1 MPSLRTWTGS
11 GLQSGAHPSVSLRDL
26 DMRAVFTLIAQGD
39 GLSTIGF
46 ADARAR
52 LKRHTQRDFVRRAA
66 ALQEILADSGV
77 EPGDNVVVACPSPE
91 SALTAYIGCVLHG
104 ARPLLFASRP
114 GFDSRERIAENLG
127 ALLAQV
133 PGGALT
139 LVQSDADV
147 PALILP
153 DSFRVAALD
162 LALLEPTD
170 PPPAAPTAPDDIVH
184 LQSTSG
190 STGAPRLVALTS
202 ANVLANTS
210 SALERMEIEVS
221 DTFVSWLPL
230 FHDLGLVG
238 MALDALVAGADL
250 FMLSPF
256 DFAKNPFGWLKT
268 ISDVRG
274 TITATPNFGLTLAMR
289 RVSTTQMQTIDLSS
303 LRRLYCGAEP
313 IDGRLA
319 AQFTDRFARAGL
331 PRESVRPTYGLAEAT
346 LMVTMPSIH
355 ERSQYVTLD
364 ARDVARVDRVQ
375 VTRSGHI
382 SDLLD
387 EPVGE
392 GEAIVVS
399 VGQSGPGTIVHIVD
413 ENNKIVAEDQCCGEI
428 VVGGPSVTPG
438 YLLPDGS
445 IEQFDPLGLRTGDV
459 GFWYRGDLFVVERI
473 KNTIIRNGHNY
484 APNVLELDLARR
496 SDVPIGDIA
505 IIDSDL
511 RPGFGR
517 IIAAICLP
525 KGQTPTS
532 VIESATDMARTVEP
546 PLEEIVFL
554 QRTAMPRTT
563 SGKKRYH
570 ALRGI
575 IGDLTDERI
584 VGRVPLGAAAAFS
597 TQPEPVVEN
606 PPDGERSSS
615 TLLDIDQ
622 IDKRY
627 KAQRI
632 IEEAAGMR
640 GIRMPITDD
649 ARFVEDL
656 HFDSL
661 ALYEVAVNLEL
672 GLDITILETALAEVK
687 TVGELLALS
696 GGTSV
701 VGTGVRERLARLV
714 ESIPQAYRI
723 IDEQRDRQVFID
735 GRWISDFA
743 SLNYLGLDL
752 DKRVIGAVAPL
763 IEKWGTHPSWTRAV
777 GSPLPYRRLERDLAT
792 LVGAAD
798 TVVFPSISLLHFGV
812 LPKLAGTGTILI
824 DDGAHTSILEAA
836 ELAKARGADVVTVRS
851 SDPADMERKLQAS
864 REGTRII
871 VADGVYSMSGN
882 IPPLREYLALAE
894 KYDALLYVDDAHG
907 VGVLGHDPSPEH
919 PYGRGGSGVIRHLG
933 LDYRRTLYVGGMSKA
948 FSSMAAFITCRD
960 AADRSLVES
969 ASTMIF
975 SGPIPVAS
983 LATGIEGLRVNA
995 LDGEQRRAH
1004 LWGLTDRTLRSIR
1017 ELGFVIDNNTGFPC
1031 VTVICGDIDNT
1042 IRAHQVLW
1050 KHGILVTP
1058 AVFPAMPIDRG
1069 GVRISITSANTDEE
1083 VDQLIAAF
1091 AELSESLII
1100 DVQSSAPDPQPGPSS
1115 S

>member
-1 MPSLRTWTGS
+1 VPSLRTWTGS
-11 GLQSGAHPSVSLRDL
+11 GLQSVAHPTVVLRDL
-26 DMRAVFTLIAQGD
+26 DMRALFTLIAQGD
-39 GLSTIGF
+39 GHNAIGF

-52 LKRHTQRDFVRRAA
+52 VQRYTQRDFVRRAA
-66 ALQEILADSGV
+66 AMRSLLFDAGV
-77 EPGDNVVVACPSPE
+77 DAGDNVAVACPSPE
-91 SALTAYIGCVLHG
+91 VALTAYIGCVLHG
-104 ARPLLFASRP
+104 ARPVLFASRP
-114 GFDSRERIAENLG
+114 GFDSRERVAENLG

-133 PGGALT
+133 PGNALT
-139 LVQSDADV
+139 LVQSDSGT
-147 PALILP
+147 PALVLP
-153 DSFRVAALD
+153 TSFRTTALD
-162 LALLEPTD
+162 IAALEPTD
-170 PPPAAPTAPDDIVH
+170 APPLVRTTPHEIVH

-190 STGAPRLVALTS
+190 STGTPRLTALTS
-202 ANVLANTS
+202 ANVLSNTS
-210 SALERMEIEVS
+210 SALERMEIDAS
-221 DTFVSWLPL
+221 DRFVSWLPL

-250 FMLSPF
+250 YMLSPF

-289 RVSTTQMQTIDLSS
+289 RVSDAQMQSIDLSS

-319 AQFTDRFARAGL
+319 AQFIDRFARAGL

-346 LMVTMPSIH
+346 LMVAMPTMN

-375 VTRSGHI
+375 VTRSGNI
-382 SDLLD
+382 SDLLE
-387 EPVGE
+387 EPAAA

-399 VGQSGPGTIVHIVD
+399 VGQPGPGTIVRIVD
-413 ENNKIVAEDQCCGEI
+413 ENNKLVDEDQKCGEI
-428 VVGGPSVTPG
+428 VVAGPSVTPG

-459 GFWYRGDLFVVERI
+459 GFWYHGDLFVVERI

-484 APNVLELDLARR
+484 APNVLELELARR

-511 RPGFGR
+511 RPGVGR

-525 KGQTPTS
+525 KGRTPTS

-575 IGDLTDERI
+575 VGDLTDDRV
-584 VGRVPLGAAAAFS
+584 VGRVPLGATS
-597 TQPEPVVEN
+597 SLPELVIEHAPEHEESAPPVI
-606 PPDGERSSS
+606 
-615 TLLDIDQ
+615 DIDR

-632 IEEAAGMR
+632 IQDAAR
-640 GIRMPITDD
+640 ARNIRIELSDD

-672 GLDITILETALAEVK
+672 GLDIIILESALAEVT
-687 TVGELLALS
+687 TVGELLNLS
-696 GGTSV
+696 GGASV
-701 VGTGVRERLARLV
+701 GAGVRDRLARLV
-714 ESIPQAYRI
+714 ESIPQAYRVI
-723 IDEQRDRQVFID
+723 EEQRDRQLLID
-735 GRWISDFA
+735 GRWITDFA

-763 IEKWGTHPSWTRAV
+763 LEKWGTHPSWTRAV

-798 TVVFPSISLLHFGV
+798 TVVFPSISLLHFGM

-836 ELAKARGADVVTVRS
+836 ELAQARGADVVTVRS
-851 SDPADMERKLQAS
+851 SDPADMERKLEAS
-864 REGTRII
+864 RDGVKII
-871 VADGVYSMSGN
+871 AADGVYSMSGN
-882 IPPLREYLALAE
+882 IPPLRAYDALAE
-894 KYDALLYVDDAHG
+894 KYGALLYIDDAHG

-919 PYGRGGSGVIRHLG
+919 PFGRGGSGVMRHLG
-933 LDYRRTLYVGGMSKA
+933 LDYRRTFYIGGMSKA

-960 AADRSLVES
+960 ANDRRLAET

-983 LATGIEGLRVNA
+983 LATGIEGLRVNT
-995 LDGEQRRAH
+995 LDGDQRRAH
-1004 LWGLTDRTLRSIR
+1004 LWNLTDRVLRSVR
-1017 ELGFVIDNNTGFPC
+1017 ELGFTIDNNNGFPC
-1031 VTVICGDIDNT
+1031 VTVICGEIDAT

-1069 GVRISITSANTDEE
+1069 GVRISITAANTDDE

-1091 AELSESLII
+1091 AELSESII
-1100 DVQSSAPDPQPGPSS
+1100 APYRSAGQVADPSPSGP
-1115 S
+1115 